1 MQKLRRIARIDI
13 AVAAVVAGIVA
24 AMAAT
29 PAFAAL
35 PFEMPFVGQGL
46 PMRDWILM
54 GSLVLLAVALALR
67 LMRHRG
73 KSEPLSDTPVTDVHD
88 LRWWRNP

>member
-1 MQKLRRIARIDI
+1 MHKVSRFTRFDA
-13 AVAAVVAGIVA
+13 AVAALIAGFA
-24 AMAAT
+24 ASS

-35 PFEMPFVGQGL
+35 PFELPFNESGL

-54 GSLVLLAVALALR
+54 GSLVLLAVALAIR
-67 LMRHRG
+67 LMRHRR
-73 KSEPLSDTPVTDVHD
+73 SDEPLSDTQD

>member
-1 MQKLRRIARIDI
+1 MQKVSRIARVDAALVALIA
-13 AVAAVVAGIVA
+13 AVAA
-24 AMAAT
+24 M

-35 PFEMPFVGQGL
+35 PFELPFAGRGL

-54 GSLVLLAVALALR
+54 GSLALLAIALALR
-67 LMRHRG
+67 LMRHRRAN
-73 KSEPLSDTPVTDVHD
+73 EPVAEGAD

>member
-1 MQKLRRIARIDI
+1 MQKLSRIARIDV
-13 AVAAVVAGIVA
+13 AVAALLATVA
-24 AMAAT
+24 AM

-35 PFEMPFVGQGL
+35 PFELPFNGNGL
-46 PMRDWILM
+46 PMRDWVLM
-54 GSLVLLAVALALR
+54 GSLALLAIALAVR

-73 KSEPLSDTPVTDVHD
+73 TREPVADSPD

>member
-1 MQKLRRIARIDI
+1 
-13 AVAAVVAGIVA
+13 
-24 AMAAT
+24 
-29 PAFAAL
+29 
-35 PFEMPFVGQGL
+35 MPFVGQGL

-73 KSEPLSDTPVTDVHD
+73 KTSPVGHPVTDVHD

>member
-1 MQKLRRIARIDI
+1 MDPCR
-13 AVAAVVAGIVA
+13 V
-24 AMAAT
+24 T
-29 PAFAAL
+29 
-35 PFEMPFVGQGL
+35 

-73 KSEPLSDTPVTDVHD
+73 KNEPLSDTPVTDVHD

>member
-1 MQKLRRIARIDI
+1 MRFAMQKLSAL
-13 AVAAVVAGIVA
+13 APVGAALTALNGVLA
-24 AMAAT
+24 AS

-35 PFEMPFVGQGL
+35 PFEMPFTGSGMPV
-46 PMRDWILM
+46 RDWILM

-67 LMRHRG
+67 LMRHRD
-73 KSEPLSDTPVTDVHD
+73 KDEPVTDAHD

>member
-1 MQKLRRIARIDI
+1 MQKLSRIARID
-13 AVAAVVAGIVA
+13 VAVVALVATVA
-24 AMAAT
+24 AM

-35 PFEMPFVGQGL
+35 PFELPFTATAL

-54 GSLVLLAVALALR
+54 GSLALLAVALAIR
-67 LMRHRG
+67 LMRHRT
-73 KSEPLSDTPVTDVHD
+73 SREPAAEGPD

>member
-1 MQKLRRIARIDI
+1 MHKVSRFARVDA
-13 AVAAVVAGIVA
+13 AVAACIA
-24 AMAAT
+24 ALFAAS

-35 PFEMPFVGQGL
+35 PFEMPFAASGL

-54 GSLVLLAVALALR
+54 GSLVLLAVALAIR
-67 LMRHRG
+67 LMRHRRG
-73 KSEPLSDTPVTDVHD
+73 SEPVSDSDD